1 MGGSES
7 HPGYRVIEIHKDS
20 PGEKAGLRLY
30 LDFIVSIN
38 GTNLQDSQIPLQDLI
53 KLNENCS
60 ITLGVMGLDS
70 MSIREIIVTPS
81 VWEGEG
87 LLGVNLRY
95 EDASEALQNILHIT
109 QVFPCMPGSNAG
121 LVNGEYILGSK
132 EAKIKDSSELRDIV
146 MQNGEITLV
155 VYNKQTSGIRW
166 VLLESVDG
174 SIGLEIATGVLHRIA
189 QAS

>member
-7 HPGYRVIEIHKDS
+7 HHGYRLIDIQKDS

-38 GTNLQDSQIPLQDLI
+38 GTNLLESQIPLQDLI
-53 KLNENCS
+53 RLNENCT
-60 ITLGVMGLDS
+60 ITLGVLGLDS
-70 MSIREIIVTPS
+70 MSIREITVAPS

-109 QVFPCMPGSNAG
+109 KVFPNTPASNAG
-121 LVNGEYILGSK
+121 IVDGEYILGSK
-132 EAKIKDSSELRDIV
+132 EAKIKDSSELREIL

-155 VYNKQTSGIRW
+155 VYNKDSKGVRW

-174 SIGLEIATGVLHRIA
+174 SLGVEIATGVMHRIPGT
-189 QAS
+189 S